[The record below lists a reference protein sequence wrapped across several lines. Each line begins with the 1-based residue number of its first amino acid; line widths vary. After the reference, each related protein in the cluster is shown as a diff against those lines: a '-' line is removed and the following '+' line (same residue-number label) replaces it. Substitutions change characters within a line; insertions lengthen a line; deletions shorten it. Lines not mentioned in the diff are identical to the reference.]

1 MLDVQAIETSSERP
15 PDVTNTM
22 LQALQKV
29 KGDEG
34 IKVAKDEYDADHDQV
49 LRNTS
54 ITKGLMAFSSYFPK
68 NESVLAITRSM
79 GHRGWK
85 LAACPMFGGTGA
97 SWPTFVW
104 HHTGKP
110 MWPSKL
116 RAIPEGLCWWCGGA
130 SWR

>member
-22 LQALQKV
+22 LHALQKV

-54 ITKGLMAFSSYFPK
+54 ITKGLMAFSSW
-68 NESVLAITRSM
+68 
-79 GHRGWK
+79 GWK